1 MLRRCD
7 SDEERWA
14 SGAARIYSSARKL
27 NEFVFI
33 LAISV
38 NEWRMKWCFV
48 CSIYMS
54 VKGRTKEEEREID
67 CFDQWKW
74 SSLSSFLS
82 SSAAFAYDQLLL
94 KCIEYIIE
102 KAVPAIFLDSW
113 NVISTI
119 QDVWIHNLIFNRML
133 FWYNNSAFE
142 KVLNS
147 FGCSWSC

>member
-1 MLRRCD
+1 
-7 SDEERWA
+7 
-14 SGAARIYSSARKL
+14 
-27 NEFVFI
+27 
-33 LAISV
+33 
-38 NEWRMKWCFV
+38 
-48 CSIYMS
+48 
-54 VKGRTKEEEREID
+54 
-67 CFDQWKW
+67 
-74 SSLSSFLS
+74 
-82 SSAAFAYDQLLL
+82 L